1 MFNTTKKKQQRLNRN
16 KESYESFENALKTKE
31 ILMVL
36 RSMGVVGGNLLVDD
50 FSVPKYPHRNCIN

>member
-16 KESYESFENALKTKE
+16 KASYESFENALKTKE

-36 RSMGVVGGNLLVDD
+36 RSMGVMGGHLLVDD